1 MNRLIALVLI
11 GCAFSAGPSSGGKE
25 VTWIEAWLIP
35 DPGLFM
41 WTLVTFFIVLIILK
55 VAAWKPLMD
64 ALDAREQRINDAL
77 SSADKARE
85 EAEKVSN
92 EYDEMI
98 KKAQAEA
105 QDIVAKS
112 KEAGDNLRTEIER
125 KAQEKADE
133 LIEKSNKQIESAKA
147 KAIDELKSISVD
159 LAIKAASK
167 VLDKNLDD
175 KEHQWSFFSGTFDF
189 SDDGARATLF
199 GIQHI
204 NTGKNKESFLGILQP
219 VTGLSLIHI

>member
-105 QDIVAKS
+105 QDIVA
-112 KEAGDNLRTEIER
+112 GDNLRNEIER

-133 LIEKSNKQIESAKA
+133 LIEKSNKQIDSAKA

-175 KEHQWSFFSGTFDF
+175 NANRDLAKST
-189 SDDGARATLF
+189 
-199 GIQHI
+199 I
-204 NTGKNKESFLGILQP
+204 NEAN
-219 VTGLSLIHI
+219 

>member
-64 ALDAREQRINDAL
+64 ALDAREKRINDAL

-112 KEAGDNLRTEIER
+112 REAGDNLRNEIER

-133 LIEKSNKQIESAKA
+133 LIEKSNKQIDSAKA

-175 KEHQWSFFSGTFDF
+175 NANRDLAKST
-189 SDDGARATLF
+189 
-199 GIQHI
+199 I
-204 NTGKNKESFLGILQP
+204 NEAN
-219 VTGLSLIHI
+219 